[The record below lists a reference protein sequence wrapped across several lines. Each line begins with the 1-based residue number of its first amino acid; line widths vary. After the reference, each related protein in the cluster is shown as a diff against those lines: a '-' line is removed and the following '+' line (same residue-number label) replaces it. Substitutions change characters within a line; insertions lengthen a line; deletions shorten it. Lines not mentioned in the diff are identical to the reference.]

1 MRLIIAFALLGAA
14 LAGKAAQSCR
24 SSSDCDRN
32 FICERGYCQDPKEI
46 VLDGDCNN
54 PNEEWLDCG
63 DNSRK
68 CIRKSDC
75 PKKPSPSSDSCF
87 IDRDCP
93 SGFACGFGSIKAD
106 CGPGLTCRN
115 SRCEREQ
122 MNSGRAG
129 DSCRASI
136 ECESPLNC
144 QLGKCSRGSAPAPL
158 PSQHEGREG
167 SRCITSFECESPL
180 NCERGTCSRQ
190 TSAFTRFPQAS
201 GRGGSAVGSMR
212 QLFPNTIFTHCRKDI
227 DCDPGLLC
235 ARGQVCRPTDREK
248 RTESELCEYTHQCE
262 GILICRD
269 SKCQRSRPL

>member
-93 SGFACGFGSIKAD
+93 SGFACGFGKCTPLKPRTPSSARAGDRCSIKAD
-106 CGPGLTCRN
+106 CGPGLTCRD

-167 SRCITSFECESPL
+167 SRCITSFEPVAEAEVP
-180 NCERGTCSRQ
+180 
-190 TSAFTRFPQAS
+190 SA
-201 GRGGSAVGSMR
+201 
-212 QLFPNTIFTHCRKDI
+212 
-227 DCDPGLLC
+227 LC
-235 ARGQVCRPTDREK
+235 ANSSQTPFSPVKTATACTQNK
-248 RTESELCEYTHQCE
+248 
-262 GILICRD
+262 
-269 SKCQRSRPL
+269 SKTP